1 MKMSLT
7 QLLNLPGVIGEDSKQ
22 TKETL
27 ILFVKAERKTAV
39 CPRYS
44 KTSHRL
50 PQNKWHLVKDLPMG
64 NREVSLTINRRG
76 FKCETCQNHFSET

>member
-7 QLLNLPGVIGEDSKQ
+7 KLMKLSGIIGEYSK
-22 TKETL
+22 KKKL
-27 ILFVKAERKTAV
+27 ILFVKAERKTALD
-39 CPRYS
+39 PRYS

-64 NREVSLTINRRG
+64 NRKVSLKVNRRG
-76 FKCETCQNHFSET
+76 FKCETCQNHFSQT

>member
-1 MKMSLT
+1 M
-7 QLLNLPGVIGEDSKQ
+7 
-22 TKETL
+22 
-27 ILFVKAERKTAV
+27 KAERKTAV
-39 CPRYS
+39 CPRCS

-64 NREVSLTINRRG
+64 NREVILKVNRRE